1 MSFYGNELTNKYL
14 ENNSDYLNESV
25 KSDLAPLDEFIKSL
39 FGHTLKFIYQRQRQ
53 SRSWILSIRNSHNKI
68 VQIIGKHQKAAIRKI
83 TADGYLDTIYK
94 HAVDFAYDETG
105 IFISEPRPFDWDE
118 NFIQDKNKI
127 MNLLLEYAINDKV
140 KGDIL
145 YEFKQ
150 I

>member
-14 ENNSDYLNESV
+14 ENNSDYLNESL
-25 KSDLAPLDEFIKSL
+25 KDDLAPLDEFIKSL

-53 SRSWILSIRNSHNKI
+53 SRSWILSIRNSHVHI
-68 VQIIGKHQKAAIRKI
+68 VEIIGEHEKAAISKI
-83 TADGYLDTIYK
+83 TKDGYLDKIYK
-94 HAVDFAYDETG
+94 RALNFASKETG
-105 IFISEPRPFDWDE
+105 IFISEPRPSDWDE
-118 NFIQDKNKI
+118 NFIQDRNKI